1 MTTLET
7 HQPLNRPMP
16 PEKEEVHP
24 CRFTTDRDAAF
35 FVRGLLFDDK
45 TVEDRYYSL
54 GKVLLAL
61 AALRPKW

>member
-7 HQPLNRPMP
+7 HQPLNRPIP
-16 PEKEEVHP
+16 PEKEEGHP
-24 CRFTTDRDAAF
+24 CRFTTDMDAAF
-35 FVRGLLFDDK
+35 SLVDCCSMIKQLKIGS
-45 TVEDRYYSL
+45 YSL